1 MPVKISSN
9 NTKASQSDELVKR
22 VTERVWQLLREEAR
36 RERERRPSKK
46 RK

>member
-1 MPVKISSN
+1 MPVKIN
-9 NTKASQSDELVKR
+9 ETNTKPSQSDELVKR

-36 RERERRPSKK
+36 RERERRPSNK